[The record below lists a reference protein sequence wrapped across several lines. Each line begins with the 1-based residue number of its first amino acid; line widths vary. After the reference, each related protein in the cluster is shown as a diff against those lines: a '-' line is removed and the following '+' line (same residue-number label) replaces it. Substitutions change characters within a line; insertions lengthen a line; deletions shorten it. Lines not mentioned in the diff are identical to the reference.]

1 MFNSFNAYASL
12 VWCGKINYIT
22 NKEHHMMSINYG
34 LCDFKFCF
42 LPNINI
48 YLLED
53 ENGDSVKALEFT
65 WFHCYLE
72 FSYYEGE
79 KDE

>member
-1 MFNSFNAYASL
+1 
-12 VWCGKINYIT
+12 
-22 NKEHHMMSINYG
+22 MMSINYG

-79 KDE
+79 EYE

>member
-1 MFNSFNAYASL
+1 ML
-12 VWCGKINYIT
+12 
-22 NKEHHMMSINYG
+22 SINYG

-53 ENGDSVKALEFT
+53 ENGDSVKALEFA

-72 FSYYEGE
+72 LSYYEGE
-79 KDE
+79 EDE